1 MDEARDCRR
10 EADVVVM
17 VIVERWNASADSWI
31 SCHVELKLRLWPTH
45 WQMPLPDTLLLASR
59 LLSLSQDA

>member
-10 EADVVVM
+10 EADVVAM

-31 SCHVELKLRLWPTH
+31 SCHVVLRLWPTH
-45 WQMPLPDTLLLASR
+45 WQMPDTLLLASR